1 MNSRRFVTS
10 NRTAVY
16 IIAIVVI
23 IVAFLLLGGGPW
35 MTGMMHRGRSMG
47 TMHLNWAQILI
58 SLVLGFLLG
67 LLASRR
73 KWL

>member
-1 MNSRRFVTS
+1 MRRRITS

-16 IIAIVVI
+16 IIAVLVI
-23 IVAFLLLGGGPW
+23 IVAFLLLGGGKW
-35 MTGMMHRGRSMG
+35 ITGAIHGGGSMANF
-47 TMHLNWAQILI
+47 NWIQILV

-67 LLASRR
+67 VVVAKRRR